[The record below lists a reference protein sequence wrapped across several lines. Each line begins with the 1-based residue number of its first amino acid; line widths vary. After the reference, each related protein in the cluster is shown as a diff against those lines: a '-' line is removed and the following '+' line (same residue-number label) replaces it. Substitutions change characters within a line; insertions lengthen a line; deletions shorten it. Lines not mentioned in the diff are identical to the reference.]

1 MKYTRNQVKS
11 LTNPSAAIPRVP
23 LLPLKKKK
31 IRHHYLYIYRR
42 YIREACQKNSSP
54 SGDDT
59 FADSAGIGNGARF
72 PAYHSRFFAVP
83 GEIAG
88 FAGGL
93 FTDVRLNFARPDRPT
108 LP

>member
-31 IRHHYLYIYRR
+31 IRHHYIYIYIDDISVKRVKKIAAPAVTILLP
-42 YIREACQKNSSP
+42 IRQA
-54 SGDDT
+54 SGT
-59 FADSAGIGNGARF
+59 G
-72 PAYHSRFFAVP
+72 AVP
-83 GEIAG
+83 GIS
-88 FAGGL
+88 FAIFRRPWRNRGICRRL